1 MEVLLNSLW
10 LAIAAAML
18 LSWLHVFPKPRRPF
32 LVGLGALSCVLILLL
47 PAVSITDDLHLEK
60 VAVED
65 ATWAKRI
72 SDTVPLSAHLYPPFW
87 SSLALLAS
95 LFAVLRQP
103 QWLANENSTQE
114 YLSPLFS
121 RSAHDRAPPVLFR
134 QLGS

>member
-1 MEVLLNSLW
+1 VELLLNALW
-10 LAIAAAML
+10 LAIAAAMM
-18 LSWLHVFPKPRRPF
+18 LSWLRAFPRRRRQF
-32 LVGLGALSCVLILLL
+32 LLGLGALSCVLILLL

-65 ATWAKRI
+65 ARWAKRI

-103 QWLANENSTQE
+103 QWLANENSNPE
-114 YLSPLFS
+114 YLSPLCS
-121 RSAHDRAPPVLFR
+121 RSAQNRAPPVLCPN
-134 QLGS
+134 